1 MATLKTPTLGS
12 TRKRDVAS
20 RLCAALFG
28 GYVAASTFSMLVARL
43 VPLPKAGATTMAILT
58 TPILY
63 SATILWAFSARSP
76 SRAWLVLIAVTLL
89 AGGLTWG
96 LIIVRGRP

>member
-1 MATLKTPTLGS
+1 MAIVKTPIQGS

-28 GYVAASTFSMLVARL
+28 GYAAASAFSMLVARL
-43 VPLPKAGATTMAILT
+43 VPLPKASATTTAILT

-63 SATILWAFSARSP
+63 LATILWAFSARSP

-89 AGGLTWG
+89 VGGLTWG
-96 LIIVRGRP
+96 LIILRGRP